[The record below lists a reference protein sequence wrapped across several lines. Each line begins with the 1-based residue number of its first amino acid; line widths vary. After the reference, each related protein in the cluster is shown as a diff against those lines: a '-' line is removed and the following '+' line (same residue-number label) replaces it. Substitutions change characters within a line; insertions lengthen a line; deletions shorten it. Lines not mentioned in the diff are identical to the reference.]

1 MFDRSAPFCHSST
14 AVTGSP
20 IGFEP
25 QLYTELGAKPAART
39 DAETLAS
46 IIEDLRDLLEKHH
59 DSATLSIGLLAVS
72 VTEAQGRTD
81 ASTGTG
87 DRPLVVSIDWDYFM
101 PLSPHGFGLPWDTKG
116 LPEYGPL
123 QWQASAFKRPWRR
136 NIGRNSPYK
145 LVKVETSWFDV
156 FLRQVL
162 ADGARFDLRVCESH
176 EQVVEFTDDLDAF
189 DMINFD
195 AHHDIKY
202 WRDYPLGELNC
213 GNWAGHLRA
222 QGRLKF
228 YSLVYPKWRYKHP
241 EHEAA
246 WLPKGIDQVFYG
258 DWPGAPTTP
267 TKVFVC
273 RSSTWMPSWCD
284 PEWLKLI
291 ERLKARS
298 PRSTDIDPIVL
309 RTRPFDL
316 AEAAEQGVYASVI
329 RSLGELN
336 PHLRIP
342 SLADLSEK
350 SMRLLALIAD
360 PSKAKEARL
369 EASTLHDALLN
380 YATWEY
386 TTYGEPEWN

>member
-1 MFDRSAPFCHSST
+1 MSDRSARFCNST
-14 AVTGSP
+14 AAVTVSP
-20 IGFEP
+20 IPFAP
-25 QLYTELGAKPAART
+25 QHYTELGAKPTART

-46 IIEDLRDLLEKHH
+46 IIEDLRDRLEKHH
-59 DSATLSIGLLAVS
+59 DSPTLSIGLLAVG
-72 VTEAQGRTD
+72 VAAAQGKTD
-81 ASTGTG
+81 ALTGTRC
-87 DRPLVVSIDWDYFM
+87 RPLVVSIDWDYFM
-101 PLSPHGFGLPWDTKG
+101 PLSPYCLGLPWGNAD
-116 LPEYGPL
+116 LPEYSPS

-145 LVKVETSWFDV
+145 LLQVDAAWFDV

-162 ADGARFDLRVCESH
+162 ADGVLFDLRVCESH
-176 EQVVEFTDDLDAF
+176 EQIVEFTKDLDAF
-189 DMINFD
+189 DVINFD
-195 AHHDIKY
+195 AHHDINY
-202 WRDYPLGELNC
+202 WRDHPLGELNC

-228 YSLVYPKWRYKHP
+228 YTLVYPTWRYRQP
-241 EHEAA
+241 ENEAA
-246 WLPKGIDQVFYG
+246 WLPTGIDQVFYG
-258 DWPGAPTTP
+258 NWPGAPTTP
-267 TKVFVC
+267 TKVFLC

-284 PEWLKLI
+284 SEWLTLI

-298 PRSTDIDPIVL
+298 PRSTDIDPMVL

-316 AEAAEQGVYASVI
+316 AEAAEQGVDASVI

-350 SMRLLALIAD
+350 SLRLLALIAD

-369 EASTLHDALLN
+369 EASTLHDALLD
-380 YATWEY
+380 YAVWEY
-386 TTYGEPEWN
+386 TTFGEPEWN